1 MKFFKS
7 NFAKKLIIVLIVLMI
22 FNLAIPRRVKAWDV
36 GGVLLKPFTAI
47 GLVVLVS
54 IDVGLGL
61 IIGVTNIVTSNY
73 GALVEKLTDKGE
85 MSSVNYEGENNS
97 VIVDGKSY
105 IMNEIFIG
113 PDTIF
118 SGQVELLDA
127 NIFEADVSTGF
138 SPSGLGGTLKK
149 GIAATYVT
157 LRNICAMLMLAGL
170 IFTGIRV
177 LVTSNTPN
185 KAAQWRQLVFD
196 WLVGMALLIF
206 SHVIMYGI
214 FYISDLITGFLKDTL
229 VRVWVDKF

>member
-22 FNLAIPRRVKAWDV
+22 FNLAIPKRVKAWDV

-85 MSSVNYEGENNS
+85 MSGIDYAGQ
-97 VIVDGKSY
+97 IVADGISY
-105 IMNEIFIG
+105 TINEIFIG

-118 SGQVELLDA
+118 SGQVDLLNA
-127 NIFEADVSTGF
+127 NIFEANVSTGF

-196 WLVGMALLIF
+196 WLIGMALLIF
-206 SHVIMYGI
+206 SHVIMYGV
-214 FYISDLITGFLKDTL
+214 FYVSDLITGFLKDTL
-229 VRVWVDKF
+229 VRVWIDEF